1 MLSQSVK
8 VLNKVGI
15 HARPASSF
23 VSEASKYVCNITIK
37 KGENIAPA
45 KSITRILRLRIQMGN
60 TITIECDGPDEEKAI
75 SALVKLIESKFGEE

>member
-1 MLSQSVK
+1 MISKNVK

-23 VSEASKYVCNITIK
+23 VTEASKYACSITIK
-37 KGENIAPA
+37 KGENSASA
-45 KSITRILRLRIQMGN
+45 KSITRILRLRIQMGDS
-60 TITIECDGPDEEKAI
+60 ITIECDGPDEDKAL